1 MAISS
6 PARATIK
13 AITAKVIEVR
23 NVNIPCALLNRKGC
37 SR

>member
-6 PARATIK
+6 PASATINV
-13 AITAKVIEVR
+13 ITAKVIEVR
-23 NVNIPCALLNRKGC
+23 NVNIPHSLLNRQGC